1 MTFIAKKSLGQN
13 FLHAPN
19 VISAMIRAGGVEKDS
34 IVLEVGPGKGS
45 LTSKLL
51 ETGAFVLAIEKDDR
65 AIPFLQEKF
74 INEIKNGQLEL
85 IHGDILEFD
94 ENNHNKLK
102 NNKKNYIL
110 IANIPYYITGE
121 FLRKFLEST
130 NPPSKMVIM
139 LQKEVARRIVDEKES
154 ILSIS
159 VKVYGHPKY
168 ICSVPRKFF
177 RPIPNVDSAIIMI
190 DSISKDFFA
199 SINEKNFFEV
209 LKAGF
214 AHKRKVVIRNL
225 EDRIAKNTLESLWG
239 KENWSK
245 DLRAEN
251 ITLDMWKKIVGDNYI
266 S

>member
-19 VISAMIRAGGVEKDS
+19 VISAMVRAGEVTNNS
-34 IVLEVGPGKGS
+34 IVLEVGPGKGA
-45 LTSKLL
+45 LTVKLL
-51 ETGAFVLAIEKDDR
+51 ETGAFVIAVEKDDR

-74 INEIKNGQLEL
+74 ANEVKNGQLEI
-85 IHGDILEFD
+85 IHGDILEFN
-94 ENNHNKLK
+94 EKIHPKLQ
-102 NNKKNYIL
+102 NTYVL

-121 FLRKFLEST
+121 FMRKFMESD
-130 NPPSKMVIM
+130 NPPQKIVVMV
-139 LQKEVARRIVDEKES
+139 QKEVAKRIINTKES

-159 VKVYGHPKY
+159 VKVYGEPKY

-177 RPIPNVDSAIIMI
+177 RPIPNVDSAVILIEN
-190 DSISKDFFA
+190 ISKKFFIE
-199 SINEKNFFEV
+199 SKIDEKRFFEV

-225 EDRIAKNTLESLWG
+225 EAVIDKNTLENIWG
-239 KENWSK
+239 REGFSK

-251 ITLDMWKKIVGDNYI
+251 ITLDMWKKIVGDTDL